1 MTVKIYVLK
10 LMGCRKCKFYR
21 KSDFLANYVSRQKS
35 I

>member
-10 LMGCRKCKFYR
+10 LMGCHKCKFYR
-21 KSDFLANYVSRQKS
+21 KLGFLAGYVSRQKS